1 MNSEQRRAYA
11 RNRCVEKFNALLI
24 LAKEQKR
31 VPVKPSN
38 KGDSFAT
45 RYKLIASG
53 KAVLKPLKE
62 LRDYTDLVDAYT
74 YPDDEGYTKLLQ
86 KTNTVK
92 SQLITEISDKKNEL
106 MDKVVCSK
114 LEDALPLI
122 KEVDVYFVQTKAR
135 IERLLPIVDPKI
147 EY

>member
-1 MNSEQRRAYA
+1 MNSEQRRSYV

-74 YPDDEGYTKLLQ
+74 YPDDDGYTKLLY
-86 KTNTVK
+86 KTTTVK
-92 SQLITEISDKKNEL
+92 TQLINEINDKKNEL
-106 MDKVVCSK
+106 MDKVVCSDLK
-114 LEDALPLI
+114 DALPLI
-122 KEVDVYFVQTKAR
+122 KEVDVFYTKTKAR
-135 IERLLPIVDPKI
+135 IEQLLPIVDPKI
-147 EY
+147 DF